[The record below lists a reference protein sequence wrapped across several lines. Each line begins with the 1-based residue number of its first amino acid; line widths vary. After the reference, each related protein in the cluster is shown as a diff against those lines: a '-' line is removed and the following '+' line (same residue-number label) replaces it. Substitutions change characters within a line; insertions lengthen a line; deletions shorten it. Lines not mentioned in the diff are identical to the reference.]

1 MIIDKKEFPNEIVG
15 NMTDT
20 FFNIKQE
27 NLAHIFGILRGNLY
41 SNKHSAIIR
50 EYCTNANDAH
60 VEAGIP
66 DRPIEICV
74 PTQFCNQFTVRDYG
88 MGLSES
94 DVENV
99 FASYG
104 ASTKRGTNSQVGM
117 LGIGSKS
124 AFCYVDS
131 FTIISYHDGMKKTY
145 NAFIDE
151 SGIGKISKFLEEPTN
166 ETGLEIQIA
175 IKQHDNYNFRY
186 QIKNTLRFMNPV
198 PKIVNDKSLEEE
210 LRDYTFFIENDK
222 WAIGSYIASSR
233 IVLVMGN
240 ITYPVNLN
248 SLDLTNDV
256 HRVFQNQASNEI
268 KSVIIKAGIGSVK
281 PSASRESLEY
291 DKQTSEYL
299 QTVLT
304 EIKNSMQEEVD
315 KLMLNCNSTY
325 DARKLFTVVNNS
337 FRSFGIVPEYKG
349 RKIASQYIQLREV
362 NISHKRT
369 NYDDG
374 WTVSTRNLKNIIASD
389 NTYIFAT
396 YCMSELSAR
405 KRAEKWCDDNGVDLS
420 QSCHIITLGSHDD
433 YIEFISHDELVGAN
447 VINLNDVTIDRKPR
461 AKQGLTVK
469 SSAYKFLDRA
479 SSKSSDYWEPVE
491 VDYKNGSG
499 FYIPILRYE
508 PVKSHLKN
516 NSDLSSFIFYAKGVD
531 IDVVNTVYGIR
542 ASDVSKLGDGWI
554 EICSYVKT
562 EFQRL
567 VESTLKHE
575 FDSWIIRDI
584 FHENEINLIKQF
596 QFTKP
601 EHIEIQ
607 NACNNIIRYT
617 ERRYHN
623 AFWAFSENIR
633 QLQSIRLRSLREDIM
648 SEFPVIP
655 ILARGS
661 YLSERDL
668 NILKQFIQG

>member
-60 VEAGIP
+60 VDAGIP
-66 DRPIEICV
+66 NRPIEICV
-74 PTQFCNQFTVRDYG
+74 PTQFCNQFIVRDYG
-88 MGLSES
+88 FGLSES
-94 DVENV
+94 DVENI

-131 FTIISYHDGMKKTY
+131 FTIISYHDGIKKTY

-151 SGIGKISKFLEEPTN
+151 SGIGKISKFLEEPTD

-210 LRDYTFFIENDK
+210 LRDYTYFIENDK

-256 HRVFQNQASNEI
+256 LRVFQNQSSNEV
-268 KSVIIKAGIGSVK
+268 KSVIIKADIGSVK

-315 KLMLNCNSTY
+315 KLMLNCNSIY
-325 DARKLFTVVNNS
+325 DARKLYTVVNNS
-337 FRSFGIVPEYKG
+337 FRSFGILPEYKG
-349 RKIASQYIQLREV
+349 RKIASQYIQLRDV

-369 NYDDG
+369 NYDAG
-374 WTVSTRNLKNIIASD
+374 WTVSTRNQKNIIASE
-389 NTYIFAT
+389 NTYIFAN
-396 YCMSELSAR
+396 YGMSELSAR
-405 KRAEKWCDDNGVDLS
+405 KRADKWCEDNFVDLS
-420 QSCHIITLGSHDD
+420 DSCHIITLGSHDD
-433 YIEFISHDELVGAN
+433 YIEFISHDELVGAK
-447 VINLNDVTIDRKPR
+447 VINLIDVVIERKPR
-461 AKQGLTVK
+461 VKQGQTVK
-469 SSAYKFLDRA
+469 SSAYRFVHTIGTKN
-479 SSKSSDYWEPVE
+479 SDFWEPV
-491 VDYKNGSG
+491 DIDIKNGSG
-499 FYIPILRYE
+499 LYVPILRFE
-508 PVKSHLKN
+508 PVKSKYMTN
-516 NSDLSSFIFYAKGVD
+516 NSLRDYISYATGINIQVNHVYGIKLSDLS
-531 IDVVNTVYGIR
+531 
-542 ASDVSKLGDGWI
+542 KLGAGW
-554 EICSYVKT
+554 
-562 EFQRL
+562 
-567 VESTLKHE
+567 VELSESVNSQYQQMIHTTL
-575 FDSWIIRDI
+575 R
-584 FHENEINLIKQF
+584 NEIESYMIREVFHANEL
-596 QFTKP
+596 TL
-601 EHIEIQ
+601 IQ
-607 NACNNIIRYT
+607 NYSFTNSDYIAFQGLLNNITDYT
-617 ERRYHN
+617 ERRYRN
-623 AFWAFSENIR
+623 AFC
-633 QLQSIRLRSLREDIM
+633 QLGLGTMEYRRYDFQKLRLDILKDY
-648 SEFPVIP
+648 P
-655 ILARGS
+655 IIGILSRVS
-661 YLSERDL
+661 YINESDL
-668 NILKQFIQG
+668 KIIKQFIQE